1 MTGHVHYLHSDA
13 VEVAREAG
21 RRAVSIWSSAHQNF
35 TGAGDTVRIE
45 PFGPWQFIVHTPH
58 PRECADA
65 AHEAAGDGM
74 RVESTIVDG
83 GVVLTIRRRAK

>member
-1 MTGHVHYLHSDA
+1 MSADVHFLHSE
-13 VEVAREAG
+13 EVAAARAAG
-21 RRAVSIWSSAHQNF
+21 RAVISRWRDAYGGFGH
-35 TGAGDTVRIE
+35 ARIE

-58 PRECADA
+58 PKECANA

-83 GVVLTIRRRAK
+83 GVVLTIRRVQ